1 LLPSVLVIEDDDFTR
16 ETLSIILKAKDYD
29 VTTAISVDQAIAV
42 LKNKR
47 FDVLILAA
55 KPLGKDHVRLQALDD
70 FAAGSIKI
78 MITAYPSKFTSTQ
91 ALALGAD
98 AYIVKPIDPED
109 LLKTIQT
116 KLDERIKDMAL
127 TIENTKCLEGSLATK
142 IDPLEFKQYLEHMVE
157 QLIAFGLTPNQA
169 KVYVTLVAIEPAPAS
184 RIAAVSGI
192 RREEVY
198 RVLPDLLKLGIVS
211 KKLGN
216 PITYSA
222 QSVETSINLLM
233 KLKLKKATEEL
244 NNLTSK
250 RDLLT
255 ANLKRLEISPSEE
268 VKSIESIQDMDK
280 LLERFAK
287 CAINV
292 KNRIDVMI
300 PLEILQFSQL
310 NLGSLLSELF
320 KNQIRVRLIIEKNA
334 MALSVA
340 WIDTARKNGTLNLD
354 LVKLVDLRFI
364 DKMPFHLVIID
375 DDEVIMGDFNVKED
389 GSCLWTNLPHH
400 VQLVKTAFEAVWQ
413 KTTSL
418 EEIQVRD

>member
-1 LLPSVLVIEDDDFTR
+1 MVEDDDFTR
-16 ETLSIILKAKDYD
+16 ETLSIILKSKDYD

-47 FDVLILAA
+47 FNVLIMAA
-55 KPLGKDHVRLQALDD
+55 KLLGKDHVRLQSLDD
-70 FAAGSIKI
+70 FAADTIKI
-78 MITAYPSKFTSTQ
+78 MITAYPSKFSNTQ

-116 KLDERIKDMAL
+116 KLDERINDMDL
-127 TIENTKCLEGSLATK
+127 TIENKKWLNGSLSTK
-142 IDPLEFKQYLEHMVE
+142 IDPLKFKQYLEHMVE
-157 QLIAFGLTPNQA
+157 QLLSFGLTPNQA

-211 KKLGN
+211 KKIGN
-216 PITYSA
+216 PVTYSA
-222 QSVETSINLLM
+222 LSSETGVQLLM

-244 NNLTSK
+244 NSLTSK

-255 ANLKRLEISPSEE
+255 ANLKRLEVSSSEE
-268 VKSIESIQDMDK
+268 VKSIESIQDMDR
-280 LLERFAK
+280 LLERFTK
-287 CAINV
+287 CAMKV

-310 NLGSLLSELF
+310 NLGSLLSQLF
-320 KNQIRVRLIIEKNA
+320 ENQIRVRLIIDKNA
-334 MALSVA
+334 MALSSA

-354 LVKLVDLRFI
+354 IVKLVDLRFI
-364 DKMPFHLVIID
+364 DKMPFHLIIID
-375 DDEVIMGDFNVKED
+375 DAEVIMGDFSVKED
-389 GSCLWTNLPHH
+389 GSCLWTNLPYH
-400 VQLVKTAFEAVWQ
+400 VQLVKTAFDALWQ

-418 EEIQVRD
+418 EEIQVSD